1 MANESNRESDM
12 ILMHANAATDIGGD
26 FLCIFIFIL
35 SLSYYIKGI
44 YKGIVFVLVIVT
56 LALGGYKKMGG
67 RRRRLLKDNRG
78 VSTLTSY
85 IMISSIAII
94 FFGIIAITTTGTFI
108 RGPSQIVMRGDFSDI
123 GNDISTKI
131 VDIYIVA
138 PENGTL
144 NTSLRMPTSVAM
156 QEYEV
161 NAEAATA
168 DQMIKVSALHTNTE
182 VTVTINEIAQAN
194 TVNVT
199 GSTLSGNQEHWLRY
213 NSTEGEIELA
223 TS

>member
-1 MANESNRESDM
+1 
-12 ILMHANAATDIGGD
+12 
-26 FLCIFIFIL
+26 
-35 SLSYYIKGI
+35 
-44 YKGIVFVLVIVT
+44 
-56 LALGGYKKMGG
+56 MGG
-67 RRRRLLKDNRG
+67 RRRLLKDNRG

-94 FFGIIAITTTGTFI
+94 FFGIVALTTTGTFI

-156 QEYEV
+156 QEY
-161 NAEAATA
+161 NASVDAN

-194 TVNVT
+194 TVNVK

-213 NSTEGEIELA
+213 DSTEGEIALV
-223 TS
+223 T

>member
-1 MANESNRESDM
+1 M
-12 ILMHANAATDIGGD
+12 
-26 FLCIFIFIL
+26 
-35 SLSYYIKGI
+35 
-44 YKGIVFVLVIVT
+44 
-56 LALGGYKKMGG
+56 
-67 RRRRLLKDNRG
+67 KDNRG

-85 IMISSIAII
+85 ILISSIAII
-94 FFGIIAITTTGTFI
+94 FFGIIALTTTGTFI

-156 QEYEV
+156 QEF
-161 NAEAATA
+161 NASVDESN
-168 DQMIKVSALHTNTE
+168 QMIKVSALHTNTE

-194 TVNVT
+194 TVNVK

-213 NSTEGEIELA
+213 NSTFDGEKTLA
-223 TS
+223 LRHN

>member
-1 MANESNRESDM
+1 
-12 ILMHANAATDIGGD
+12 
-26 FLCIFIFIL
+26 
-35 SLSYYIKGI
+35 
-44 YKGIVFVLVIVT
+44 
-56 LALGGYKKMGG
+56 MGG

-85 IMISSIAII
+85 IVISSIAII
-94 FFGIIAITTTGTFI
+94 FFGIIAITTTGLFVE
-108 RGPSQIVMRGDFSDI
+108 RPGKIVMRGDFSDI

-161 NAEAATA
+161 DANVDESN
-168 DQMIKVSALHTNTE
+168 QMIKVSALHTNTE

-199 GSTLSGNQEHWLRY
+199 GSMLSGNQEHWLRY
-213 NSTEGEIELA
+213 NSTFDGEKTLV

>member
-1 MANESNRESDM
+1 
-12 ILMHANAATDIGGD
+12 
-26 FLCIFIFIL
+26 
-35 SLSYYIKGI
+35 
-44 YKGIVFVLVIVT
+44 
-56 LALGGYKKMGG
+56 MGG
-67 RRRRLLKDNRG
+67 RRRLLKDNRG

-94 FFGIIAITTTGTFI
+94 FFGIVALTTTGTFI

-123 GNDISTKI
+123 GNGISTKI
-131 VDIYIVA
+131 VDISIVA

-156 QEYEV
+156 QEY
-161 NAEAATA
+161 NASVDESN
-168 DQMIKVSALHTNTE
+168 QMIKVSALHTNTE

-213 NSTEGEIELA
+213 NSTEGEIALV
-223 TS
+223 T

>member
-1 MANESNRESDM
+1 
-12 ILMHANAATDIGGD
+12 
-26 FLCIFIFIL
+26 
-35 SLSYYIKGI
+35 
-44 YKGIVFVLVIVT
+44 
-56 LALGGYKKMGG
+56 MGG
-67 RRRRLLKDNRG
+67 RRRLLKDNRG

-94 FFGIIAITTTGTFI
+94 FFGIIALTTTGTFI

-123 GNDISTKI
+123 GNDISTNI

-156 QEYEV
+156 QEY
-161 NAEAATA
+161 NASVDESN
-168 DQMIKVSALHTNTE
+168 QMIKVSALHTNTE

-213 NSTEGEIELA
+213 NSTEGEIALV
-223 TS
+223 T